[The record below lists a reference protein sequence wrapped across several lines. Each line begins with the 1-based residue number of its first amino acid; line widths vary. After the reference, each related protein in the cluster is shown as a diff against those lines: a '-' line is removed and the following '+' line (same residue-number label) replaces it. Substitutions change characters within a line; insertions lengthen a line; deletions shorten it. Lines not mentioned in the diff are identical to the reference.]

1 MAGGEVS
8 AVAEMANLVANDLV
22 KWFKWTKFP
31 LVDQN
36 FKCLK
41 VEKHAAPRRKRKTA
55 DSSTEDTGLDIQTT
69 VEEGTIPKSHNHPV
83 DVILSYVDPYTAK
96 RVMLNTDLKSYQ
108 TNSISKTMIRN
119 ALKSLGNTI
128 ECARSSIDWKAK
140 YNFSEDADI
149 RGLLFVYNHDGDYD
163 KNFYNIFLSTP
174 GQNGDKGQ
182 GKIDISN
189 LPISKGQLL
198 HIIEPK
204 IINYMLSIINDSA
217 SLHTDGSF
225 PETEYF
231 FYYPELTLHK
241 TKLPKEKRPAT
252 IELLSAPYLIIEHGP
267 IKKYNEK
274 TQTLEDRYKEGFI
287 VYYNRSGS
295 TIKEFIYL
303 LDTLSSFQMLDRDCS
318 LRLRIAHD
326 QPAEALRSN
335 FEAAKSTYA
344 EDWGFDQYKIQKLE
358 RIELK
363 LVEVA
368 QKRFSATDVGWRS

>member
-8 AVAEMANLVANDLV
+8 AIAEMANLVANDLV

-41 VEKHAAPRRKRKTA
+41 VEKHSTPRRKRKVGGDATQEA
-55 DSSTEDTGLDIQTT
+55 SQDDGNVLVED
-69 VEEGTIPKSHNHPV
+69 TIPKSHNHPV

-128 ECARSSIDWKAK
+128 ECARSSPDWKAK
-140 YNFSEDADI
+140 YNFTEDADI

-163 KNFYNIFLSTP
+163 KNFYDIFRSTP
-174 GQNGDKGQ
+174 GEGGDKGQ
-182 GKIDISN
+182 GKIDITN

-217 SLHTDGSF
+217 NLHAEGTF

-241 TKLPKEKRPAT
+241 TKLPKEVRPAT

-267 IKKYNEK
+267 IKKYNER
-274 TQTLEDRYKEGFI
+274 TSALEDRYGEGFV

-295 TIKEFIYL
+295 TVKEFIYL

-326 QPAEALRSN
+326 SPADALRSN
-335 FEAAKSTYA
+335 FEAAKATYA
-344 EDWGFDQYKIQKLE
+344 EDWGFDHYKIEKLN

-363 LVEVA
+363 LIEVA
-368 QKRFSATDVGWRS
+368 QKKFSATDVGWRV

>member
-8 AVAEMANLVANDLV
+8 AIAEMANLVARDLV
-22 KWFKWTKFP
+22 KWFKWSKFP
-31 LVDQN
+31 LMDQN

-41 VEKHAAPRRKRKTA
+41 VEKHSTPRRKKKIDGETT
-55 DSSTEDTGLDIQTT
+55 SSEESDTQLTPIGDGL
-69 VEEGTIPKSHNHPV
+69 PRAHNHPV
-83 DVILSYVDPYTAK
+83 DVVLSYIDPYTAK

-119 ALKSLGNTI
+119 ALKSLGQSI
-128 ECARSSIDWKAK
+128 ECARSSPEWKAK
-140 YNFSEDADI
+140 YNFKEDADV

-163 KNFYNIFLSTP
+163 KNFYEIFKSVVTES
-174 GQNGDKGQ
+174 GDKGQ
-182 GKIDISN
+182 GKIDITN

-198 HIIEPK
+198 HLIEPK

-217 SLHTDGSF
+217 GLHAEGSF

-241 TKLPKEKRPAT
+241 TKLPKESRPAT
-252 IELLSAPYLIIEHGP
+252 IELLSAPYLIIEHGAV
-267 IKKYNEK
+267 KKYNEK
-274 TQTLEDRYKEGFI
+274 THDLEDRCKEGFI

-295 TIKEFIYL
+295 TVKEFIYL
-303 LDTLSSFQMLDRDCS
+303 LDTLSSFQMLDRDCM

-326 QPAEALRSN
+326 APAETLRSN
-335 FEAAKSTYA
+335 FEAAKVVYA
-344 EDWGFDQYKIQKLE
+344 EEWGFDEYKIQKLD

-363 LVEVA
+363 IIEIA
-368 QKRFSATDVGWRS
+368 QKRFSATDVGWRV

>member
-8 AVAEMANLVANDLV
+8 AIAEMANLVANDLV

-41 VEKHAAPRRKRKTA
+41 VEKHSAPRRKRKTA
-55 DSSTEDTGLDIQTT
+55 DGSTEDTGLDVQTAVDECT
-69 VEEGTIPKSHNHPV
+69 SPKSHNHPV

-108 TNSISKTMIRN
+108 SSSISKTMIRN

-128 ECARSSIDWKAK
+128 ECARSSADWKAK

-217 SLHTDGSF
+217 SLHTDGTF

-274 TQTLEDRYKEGFI
+274 THTLEDRYKEGFI

-326 QPAEALRSN
+326 QPAEALKSN

-344 EDWGFDQYKIQKLE
+344 EDWGFDQYKIQKLD

-363 LVEVA
+363 LVEIA

>member
-8 AVAEMANLVANDLV
+8 AIAEMANLVANDLV

-41 VEKHAAPRRKRKTA
+41 VEKHSAPRRKRKTA
-55 DSSTEDTGLDIQTT
+55 DNSLEDTGLDIQTT

-108 TNSISKTMIRN
+108 TSSISKTMIRN

-128 ECARSSIDWKAK
+128 ECARSSADWKAK

-163 KNFYNIFLSTP
+163 KNFYNIFLSAP

-217 SLHTDGSF
+217 SLHADGTF

-274 TQTLEDRYKEGFI
+274 TQALEDRYKEGFI

>member
-55 DSSTEDTGLDIQTT
+55 DNSTDDTGLDIQTT

-368 QKRFSATDVGWRS
+368 QKRFSATDVGWRI